1 MKTFTM
7 KRVGSEEVIF
17 RVNYSLYEGK
27 AIKAAQDLQIAL
39 GLDGVGCELKDDG
52 EFILWVDKK

>member
-7 KRVGSEEVIF
+7 KRVGSKEVIF
-17 RVNYSLYEGK
+17 RDDYSYEGK
-27 AIKAAQDLQIAL
+27 VVKTAQDLQIAL
-39 GLDGVGCELKDDG
+39 GLDAVDCEMKDDG